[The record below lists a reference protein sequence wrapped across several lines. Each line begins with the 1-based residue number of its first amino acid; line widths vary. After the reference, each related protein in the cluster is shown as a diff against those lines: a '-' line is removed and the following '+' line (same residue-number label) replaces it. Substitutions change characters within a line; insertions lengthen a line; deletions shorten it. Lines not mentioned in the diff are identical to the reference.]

1 MTQREIQYN
10 INQIIAVCKKPVK
23 TQINTKSVHWGMKF
37 ATAIS
42 QELLTQSSWSL
53 LQRTRL
59 PLLQGL
65 VISFPPIS
73 SHYLFQKT
81 QPQNTCP
88 LHSADNYSRTSVSIL
103 SKLSQ
108 FVLLTYRQGLIHV
121 HTYFLTCKYICLSC
135 SLNIFAQTCTGD
147 LSPIGVCIYMWSF
160 VTRSISIW
168 VGPERKIGRD
178 IDWCIVAAKPLAD
191 LL

>member
-1 MTQREIQYN
+1 MMTFPD
-10 INQIIAVCKKPVK
+10 V
-23 TQINTKSVHWGMKF
+23 NTKSAHWGMKF
-37 ATAIS
+37 AIAIS
-42 QELLTQSSWSL
+42 RELLTQSSWSL

-59 PLLQGL
+59 PPPQGL
-65 VISFPPIS
+65 VLSFFPIS

-81 QPQNTCP
+81 RPQNTCP
-88 LHSADNYSRTSVSIL
+88 LHSADNYSRTSVSIP

-121 HTYFLTCKYICLSC
+121 HIYFLTCKYICLSC

-147 LSPIGVCIYMWSF
+147 LSPIGVRICMWSF
-160 VTRSISIW
+160 VTRSISIG
-168 VGPERKIGRD
+168 VGPERKNGRG
-178 IDWCIVAAKPLAD
+178 IDRCEVAAKRLAD